1 MVFWLCIPCL
11 ALLIYFLILSIF
23 IPRYR
28 TYLKEAWGCFI
39 DKLRGRKCPVSFDKK
54 MHQAFIMWLA
64 KKNKVKLAKYFSD
77 KKKFDLWLMVFLIV
91 FSIISTI
98 LFIFLIKFLFIKSP
112 CEGNPGICTGA
123 P

>member
-11 ALLIYFLILSIF
+11 TLLLYFGILSIF
-23 IPRYR
+23 IPKYR
-28 TYLKEAWGCFI
+28 LFLADAWRCFI

-64 KKNKVKLAKYFSD
+64 RKNKVGMAKYFSD
-77 KKKFDLWLMVFLIV
+77 KKKFDWWVISLFIM
-91 FSIISTI
+91 FSIVSTY
-98 LFIFLIKFLFIKSP
+98 LFILLMKFLFIKSP
-112 CEGNPGICTGA
+112 CEGAIGICTGT